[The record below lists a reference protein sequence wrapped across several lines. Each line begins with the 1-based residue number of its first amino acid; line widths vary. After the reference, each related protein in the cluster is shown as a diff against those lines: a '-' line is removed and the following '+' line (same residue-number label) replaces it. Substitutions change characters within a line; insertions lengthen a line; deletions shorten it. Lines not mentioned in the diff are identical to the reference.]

1 MEFYEF
7 IWIFWLRLIFNY
19 PQAKDIWLSW
29 EVSLVVKIPPATAG
43 DIRDLGSIPG
53 FGRSPG
59 GGHGN
64 PLQYSCLENPMDR
77 GAWQATV
84 HGVPK
89 SWTCLSDWAHTPGHP
104 NNGFERLC
112 TVWRPRHFRQQGRS
126 DLLAP
131 VWALTNF
138 AISRGKKFFQSTWL
152 RG

>member
-1 MEFYEF
+1 MSLYGF
-7 IWIFWLRLIFNY
+7 FWLRLIFNS

-43 DIRDLGSIPG
+43 DIRDLDSIPG
-53 FGRSPG
+53 FGRSPRG
-59 GGHGN
+59 GRGN

-77 GAWQATV
+77 GAWRAT
-84 HGVPK
+84 GRGAAT
-89 SWTCLSDWAHTPGHP
+89 SWTCLSDWACAPGYP
-104 NNGFERLC
+104 NNGFERLF
-112 TVWRPRHFRQQGRS
+112 TVWCPRYFRQQGRS

-138 AISRGKKFFQSTWL
+138 AISRGKKSFQSTWL